1 MIETY
6 KKILRRLKIIQEDL
20 MLIENYEED
29 DYQAI
34 QHAIEYFVDKLG
46 V

>member
-1 MIETY
+1 MIATY

-20 MLIENYEED
+20 MLIEDYPED
-29 DYQAI
+29 DYQAL
-34 QHAIEYFVDKLG
+34 QRAIEYFVDKLG